1 MAGSNI
7 LGNFRQ
13 TLGLLAI
20 TATLA
25 LAGCGDGDGKPSI
38 QNSPVTPL
46 PPLPAGFCDPIN
58 FEILCPPP
66 EIINFNG
73 GATEVVDNP
82 DRSGINDSDIV
93 ARMQKFGDQPFGGTR
108 LNPVETPVDFSG
120 GEVYKIKVWSERAV
134 PVTFKL
140 EETTDGTLGVERVA
154 NHTGG
159 SEWQELCFDFSGATP
174 ANTIGLTIIF
184 DNGVLGAAIAGVFA
198 GDWTFYYDDIE
209 QVGSCSPVAAT
220 GEIPDVT
227 LYDPAGSPDLVAGT
241 DYTEITAF
249 GSGSVINPLFADDA
263 TYNPVL
269 AVSSGAGYGANVAQ
283 IGYVGFDAGFLTA
296 YDSIVFKA
304 KGLPNSV
311 IFVKLFDNIDSLRIN
326 LTSSGFSEALENGWY
341 QVTIPLSNF
350 SGLTTATGLVFESDN
365 TAATQFM
372 MLLNDVGFGES
383 SGGGGPPPPPTTP
396 SLGVFSETNT
406 SPTVNI
412 TDIVSAGNTVTID
425 STSTAVT
432 PFDGTVS
439 LGLTFSTGGQAFGG
453 AIFQFDDEDVS
464 SFDTLKFAIDT
475 STFAN
480 LADLT
485 VQLEPPGGG
494 TPGGNVFL
502 SAYTPVST
510 TGNWDVYEIP
520 LADFTAVNLTLVN
533 RLGFFNARDGSD
545 TLLAGTLYLD
555 DIHFTTASG
564 GPPPPPTT
572 PSLGVFSETNTSP
585 TVNIT
590 DIVSA
595 GNTVTI
601 DSTSTAVTPFDGTVS
616 LGLTFST
623 GGQAFG
629 GAIFQFDDEDVSSF
643 DTLKFAID
651 TSTFANLA
659 DLTVQLEPPGGGTPG
674 GNVFLSAYT
683 PVSTTGNWDVYEIP
697 LADFTAV
704 NLTLVNR
711 LGFFNA
717 RDGSDT
723 LLAGTL
729 HLDDIHF
736 TTVSAGGGGSSVL
749 VNGDFEDN
757 GGSLDGWTVGL
768 FDNVGGGLGSI
779 TADSSGQ
786 GGRAG
791 TVARLVVDGSTASFN
806 DAVISQEG
814 LGAGTVTAGDTVTIT
829 FDLYGTPLPPGG
841 VVFAEVIFL
850 NAMGQDEGGRDF
862 LNSNPVPLSPTTT
875 WTPVSGTVT
884 AGTGQVAPSGGGSW
898 DVSGGLVLSLKVSCG
913 PVDGCAQDVSFDNV
927 TFTIN

>member
-1 MAGSNI
+1 MKPMQAIDLHPETNQKRRVVAMARSNI
-7 LGNFRQ
+7 LINLKQ
-13 TLGLLAI
+13 SVALLAI
-20 TATLA
+20 TSALA

-38 QNSPVTPL
+38 QNAPVTPL
-46 PPLPAGFCDPIN
+46 PELPAGFCDPIN

-66 EIINFNG
+66 DIINFNG

-82 DRSGINDSDIV
+82 DRSGINDSEVV

-209 QVGSCSPVAAT
+209 QVQSCSGAGAAT
-220 GEIPDVT
+220 GVEPDVS
-227 LYDPAGSPDLVAGT
+227 LYDPAGSADLVAGT

-249 GSGSVINPLFADDA
+249 GSGSVIDLLFADDA
-263 TYNPVL
+263 TFSPVL

-283 IGYVGFDAGFLTA
+283 IGFVGFDAGFLTV
-296 YDSIVFKA
+296 YDSIIFKA

-311 IFVKLFDNIDSLRIN
+311 IFVKLFDNVDSLRIN
-326 LTSSGFSEALENGWY
+326 LTSSGFSEALDNGWY

-365 TAATQFM
+365 TAATQFT

-412 TDIVSAGNTVTID
+412 TDIVSAGNTVTIN

-555 DIHFTTASG
+555 DIHFTTVSSG
-564 GPPPPPTT
+564 G
-572 PSLGVFSETNTSP
+572 
-585 TVNIT
+585 
-590 DIVSA
+590 
-595 GNTVTI
+595 
-601 DSTSTAVTPFDGTVS
+601 
-616 LGLTFST
+616 
-623 GGQAFG
+623 
-629 GAIFQFDDEDVSSF
+629 
-643 DTLKFAID
+643 
-651 TSTFANLA
+651 
-659 DLTVQLEPPGGGTPG
+659 
-674 GNVFLSAYT
+674 
-683 PVSTTGNWDVYEIP
+683 
-697 LADFTAV
+697 
-704 NLTLVNR
+704 
-711 LGFFNA
+711 
-717 RDGSDT
+717 
-723 LLAGTL
+723 
-729 HLDDIHF
+729 
-736 TTVSAGGGGSSVL
+736 GGGGSSVL

-779 TADSSGQ
+779 TDDSSGQ
-786 GGRAG
+786 GGRGG
-791 TVARLVVDGSTASFN
+791 TVARLIVDASTASFN

-814 LGAGTVTAGDTVTIT
+814 LGAGTVTAGDTVTVT

-862 LNSNPVPLSPTTT
+862 LNSDPAPLNPTTT